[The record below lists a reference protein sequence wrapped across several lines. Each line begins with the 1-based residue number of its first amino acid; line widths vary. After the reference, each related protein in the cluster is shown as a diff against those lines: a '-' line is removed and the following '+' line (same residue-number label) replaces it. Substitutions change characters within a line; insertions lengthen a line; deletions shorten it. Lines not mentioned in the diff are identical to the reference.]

1 MALLLLLRVGT
12 VVTAGMANMD
22 HKNSTV
28 VDGKHSALKTCLDI
42 EAVQKS
48 KFMCDAHMM
57 HTHIC
62 DTVVLIPI
70 SPLL

>member
-1 MALLLLLRVGT
+1 
-12 VVTAGMANMD
+12 MD

-48 KFMCDAHMM
+48 KFMCDACA
-57 HTHIC
+57 HTYIC
-62 DTVVLIPI
+62 DAVVLIPI